1 VMARSLSL
9 REVLQ
14 PTDFATRRRGVKA
27 FRRALGY
34 RTRAL
39 LARDL
44 WVRSSTGARIYVNW
58 NDARAVEMW
67 WSGGNVNPP
76 ALEMWRRLVAAAS
89 WDLIVDVG
97 ANYGEMLFNVALPS
111 GARVVALEPNP
122 LVLACLVR
130 TISESGVP
138 VVPVV
143 QAASNC
149 CSIAP
154 FLIDLRWSG
163 SSSLR
168 PGATAFPTQ
177 EIQVATTTVDE
188 LAASLSPVSIDDA
201 SVLVKVDVEGNELAV
216 LEGLTDTAARA
227 RLFVGMLEI
236 DHLTPEELTPLRD
249 RFDVYLADGA
259 GTNFLRFDA
268 PAGHSLFDFA
278 ADHGRYHADA
288 VIARAA
294 DRAVLSHAL
303 GIGC

>member
-1 VMARSLSL
+1 
-9 REVLQ
+9 
-14 PTDFATRRRGVKA
+14 
-27 FRRALGY
+27 
-34 RTRAL
+34 
-39 LARDL
+39 
-44 WVRSSTGARIYVNW
+44 
-58 NDARAVEMW
+58 MW

-177 EIQVATTTVDE
+177 EIQVSTTTVDE

-216 LEGLTDTAARA
+216 LEGLTDTA
-227 RLFVGMLEI
+227 
-236 DHLTPEELTPLRD
+236 ELTPLRD